1 MYAVIE
7 QGGKQYMVSQGDR
20 LLIELADVADDA
32 QTIEMDKVLMIG
44 SGKDAKIGFP
54 YVAGAK
60 VIGRF
65 VSTAAESIV
74 KGEKLFPAYRRRRKA
89 SKKRIG
95 HRQRHMEVTIEKI
108 EA

>member
-20 LLIELADVADDA
+20 LRIELAEVADDA
-32 QTIEMDKVLMIG
+32 QTIEMDKVLLIG
-44 SGKDAKIGFP
+44 EGKDATIGFP

-65 VSTAAESIV
+65 KSTAADGVV
-74 KGEKLFPAYRRRRKA
+74 KGEKLYPAYRRRRKA

-95 HRQRHMEVTIEKI
+95 HRQKFMEVTIEKI

>member
-7 QGGKQYMVSQGDR
+7 QGGKQYMVNQGDK
-20 LLIELADVADDA
+20 LKIELADVAEDA
-32 QTIEMDKVLMIG
+32 QTIEMDKVLLVG
-44 SGKDAKIGFP
+44 SGKDAQIGFP
-54 YVAGAK
+54 YVSGAK

-65 VSTAAESIV
+65 ASTAAEAVV
-74 KGEKLFPAYRRRRKA
+74 KGEKLYPAYHRRRKA

-95 HRQRHMEVTIEKI
+95 HRQKMMEITIEKI

>member
-7 QGGKQYMVSQGDR
+7 QGGKQHKVSQGDVLR
-20 LLIELADVADDA
+20 IELADVADDA
-32 QTIEMDKVLMIG
+32 QTIEMDKVLLIG

-65 VSTAAESIV
+65 KSTAAEAV
-74 KGEKLFPAYRRRRKA
+74 GKGVKLFPAYRRRRKA

-95 HRQRHMEVTIEKI
+95 HRQKFMEITIEKI
-108 EA
+108 ES

>member
-7 QGGKQYMVSQGDR
+7 QGGKQYMVNQGDR

-32 QTIEMDKVLMIG
+32 QTIEMDKVLLVG
-44 SGKDAKIGFP
+44 EGKDAKIGFP

-60 VIGRF
+60 VVGRF

>member
-7 QGGKQYMVSQGDR
+7 QGGKQYMVNQGDR
-20 LLIELADVADDA
+20 LKIELAEAADDA
-32 QTIEMDKVLMIG
+32 QTIEMDKVLLIG
-44 SGKDAKIGFP
+44 DGKDAKIGFP

-65 VSTAAESIV
+65 ASTAAESVV

-95 HRQRHMEVTIEKI
+95 HRQKMMEITIEKI